1 MDRREIL
8 YSPLT
13 TPSLPLDL
21 DISKMEEWISKVHPQ
36 KMIDLAFS
44 SSRAH
49 KELKEKYPWNLSFAK
64 FKNLGYLNDFET
76 LFPQFIEHICL
87 SFDIEE
93 RDIGVIVFLP
103 VKTSMLGRGFFH
115 SDNDMG
121 GLRMYLV
128 NENPDINPLLIIPT
142 KEPYET
148 RPYDFKPVF
157 EPKDSILQDRIL
169 KAKLPST
176 ASAFYLNNIRAVH
189 APEINVP
196 SRRIA
201 VTIVGNPEEKIIK
214 KTQKLLEKSV
224 EKYKDYVLRWS
235 KDET

>member
-8 YSPLT
+8 YSPLI
-13 TPSLPLDL
+13 TPPIPLDL
-21 DISKMEEWISKVHPQ
+21 DISKLEEWIINVHPQ

-49 KELKEKYPWNLSFAK
+49 RELKEKYPWNLTFAK
-64 FKNLGYLNDFET
+64 FKNLGYLDNFEI
-76 LFPQFIEHICL
+76 LFPQFIEHLCV
-87 SFDIEE
+87 SFDVEE
-93 RDIGVIVFLP
+93 KDMGVIVFLP
-103 VKTSMLGRGFFH
+103 VKKGLIGRGFFH

-121 GLRMYLV
+121 GLRMYLI
-128 NENPDINPLLIIPT
+128 NENPDINPLLVIPT
-142 KEPYET
+142 KKCYET

-157 EPKDSILQDRIL
+157 EPGDPILQDIIL
-169 KAKLPST
+169 KARLPPT

-196 SRRIA
+196 SKRIA

-214 KTQKLLEKSV
+214 KTQQLLERSV

-235 KDET
+235 NDEI